1 MALTLALNE
10 NCLDSNYFLLKRI
23 VLPSKV
29 QTYAG
34 YSDNNMIDIDQ
45 RKDTSIFT
53 YMCDAR
59 GKMINYVTSVEIRIL
74 NAEKWNIK

>member
-10 NCLDSNYFLLKRI
+10 NCLYNNYFLLKRI

-34 YSDNNMIDIDQ
+34 YSGNNVIDIGQ

-53 YMCDAR
+53 YMCDASR
-59 GKMINYVTSVEIRIL
+59 
-74 NAEKWNIK
+74 